1 MKISADDK
9 INLMSE
15 LVFAALSV
23 PLSNK
28 QTKNE
33 RISSDYLPK
42 DIVDEVELSQTV
54 GQEIFKVAQMLQIQG
69 IPSRHS
75 LIA

>member
-1 MKISADDK
+1 
-9 INLMSE
+9 MSE

-23 PLSNK
+23 PLSMK

-54 GQEIFKVAQMLQIQG
+54 GQEIFKVAQML
-69 IPSRHS
+69 
-75 LIA
+75 